1 MQQFHHQAQ
10 FSVGEHDTLPLYLI
24 RAPGCWPFIEPY
36 ALSPTISSKDTASLT
51 EDASSKEL
59 SMSKARK
66 LNIQNLCIRLEASY
80 GSRALCLD
88 TQDTFCSQ
96 GCCKLSLDV
105 SIGFED
111 YSNELHSNSDAKI
124 LNDLFKEK
132 STALK
137 ELELNIV
144 PEIPRLN
151 QEHDSQFSKFL
162 WTNGKSLEADTRYD
176 WGFFQTLPKNL
187 CRVSLAT
194 VEDVSIPYGWPR
206 FCITAL
212 EVAREKFEEVAPTL
226 VATSGTSEKQKVE
239 LKSWSC
245 MGGGSPT
252 GWHAMREPETEFS
265 KFPLCKHLWWRWEAL
280 SPLSRREQAYE
291 EDIRSIFACMHIIPC
306 IMSQEEIVYKTVSIQ
321 GSK

>member
-1 MQQFHHQAQ
+1 
-10 FSVGEHDTLPLYLI
+10 
-24 RAPGCWPFIEPY
+24 
-36 ALSPTISSKDTASLT
+36 
-51 EDASSKEL
+51 
-59 SMSKARK
+59 
-66 LNIQNLCIRLEASY
+66 
-80 GSRALCLD
+80 
-88 TQDTFCSQ
+88 
-96 GCCKLSLDV
+96 
-105 SIGFED
+105 
-111 YSNELHSNSDAKI
+111 
-124 LNDLFKEK
+124 
-132 STALK
+132 
-137 ELELNIV
+137 
-144 PEIPRLN
+144 
-151 QEHDSQFSKFL
+151 
-162 WTNGKSLEADTRYD
+162 
-176 WGFFQTLPKNL
+176 
-187 CRVSLAT
+187 